1 MISPQ
6 NIINEI
12 DHWLKRYKNEGNK
25 QALRLIVHNSLG
37 PKLRIGTFS
46 TMKKLQL
53 KYFMRIKLEEK
64 NDVNPQS
71 FRFINAKTEK
81 EITNDYL

>member
-1 MISPQ
+1 MQ
-6 NIINEI
+6 TDWNKLLIIRE
-12 DHWLKRYKNEGNK
+12 
-25 QALRLIVHNSLG
+25 
-37 PKLRIGTFS
+37 LRIKHKEE

-71 FRFINAKTEK
+71 FRFIDSKTEK